1 MGFTDRAAPSHMG
14 DNAKTPPPVP
24 VSDPSRTPPPIRLP
38 APSQTTAPYAVPSLA
53 QPPTLLTPSGERAPI
68 GLHSAQPSQTVTTA
82 QFPHLG
88 RYQLLSR
95 LAVGGMAE
103 VYLARHGELSGFKT
117 LVVIKRVLPHLAEN
131 PDFIDMFLD
140 EARIASMLDHPNIVR
155 ISEVGRVDNEYFLV
169 MELVQ
174 GKPLSALLQRIY
186 TTKTPLPPKLAA
198 LIIANA
204 AGGLDHA
211 HRLTDS
217 AGEPLGLVHR
227 DVSPQNVMIS
237 FEGQVKVIDFGIAR
251 ALGRI
256 ADTNTRSLKG
266 KMGYMAPEQARSEP
280 VDPRADIFSLGV
292 ALWETL
298 AGRRLFLR
306 ETDFATLQAVVMEP
320 IPPVTDFAQVDP
332 QLAAIV
338 KQALMRDRAG
348 RFQTAEGMRQA
359 LEKFIFASGGTS
371 NYELAAL
378 MKAWFPADH
387 QEWKRAARLALDMQ
401 DSDPPLAMH
410 IADLQGTPST
420 TKTNRSQRT
429 PIFATPQPVI
439 VPNLALQVTDTHVII
454 KNVGVAGK
462 IFDWFKSPWRRV
474 ALVAFLILTNVLV
487 LSLFILSPSPPASV
501 IVPQAPTEKNRPRV
515 EVLPSP
521 TPPSTTPIA
530 TEPNRVPDQAQGEKK
545 RIPQHE
551 KKAILRATPTRH
563 GKSTKAGKPAK
574 RTPSPTKVPL
584 RPNPF

>member
-1 MGFTDRAAPSHMG
+1 
-14 DNAKTPPPVP
+14 
-24 VSDPSRTPPPIRLP
+24 
-38 APSQTTAPYAVPSLA
+38 
-53 QPPTLLTPSGERAPI
+53 
-68 GLHSAQPSQTVTTA
+68 
-82 QFPHLG
+82 
-88 RYQLLSR
+88 
-95 LAVGGMAE
+95 MAE

-117 LVVIKRVLPHLAEN
+117 LVVIKRVLPHLAED
-131 PDFIDMFLD
+131 PDFIHMLLD

-155 ISEVGRVDNEYFLV
+155 IYEVGRVDNEYFLA

-174 GKPLSALLQRIY
+174 GKPLSSLLQRINS
-186 TTKTPLPPKLAA
+186 TQDTLPPKLAA

-217 AGEPLGLVHR
+217 AGQPLGLVHR

-256 ADTNTRSLKG
+256 AATTTRSLKG

-292 ALWETL
+292 ALWESL

-306 ETDFATLQAVVMEP
+306 ETDFATLQAVVVDP
-320 IPPVTDFAQVDP
+320 IPLVTDFAPVDP

-338 KQALMRDRAG
+338 KQALMRDPGG
-348 RFQTAEGMRQA
+348 RFQTAEAMRQA
-359 LEKFIFASGGTS
+359 LEQFIFASGGTS

-387 QEWKRAARLALDMQ
+387 QEWRRAARLALDMQ

-410 IADLQGTPST
+410 IADLQGTPSA
-420 TKTNRSQRT
+420 TKLNRPQGI
-429 PIFATPQPVI
+429 PIFTTPHPMI
-439 VPNLALQVTDTHVII
+439 VASAALNSTDTHVII
-454 KNVGVAGK
+454 KSAGVVEK
-462 IFDWFKSPWRRV
+462 IFDWFKTPWKRV
-474 ALVAFLILTNVLV
+474 ALVAFLVLTNVLV
-487 LSLFILSPSPPASV
+487 LSVFLLSPSPPPSMM
-501 IVPQAPTEKNRPRV
+501 IPPTTIEKNRPKV

-521 TPPSTTPIA
+521 TPPATTTIVA
-530 TEPNRVPDQAQGEKK
+530 GTNGFPDQGQGEKK

-551 KKAILRATPTRH
+551 KKAILGKPPTHH
-563 GKSTKAGKPAK
+563 GKSAKGGKPAK
-574 RTPSPTKVPL
+574 RTLGPTKVPL